1 MVGMYRLQSPKSS
14 KRQDL
19 LLWETT
25 MTAADADRE
34 RLPRAFYTVAEFCER
49 NSIGKTLFY
58 ELVQAGDIQ
67 VVHVGRR
74 SLVPAASEAAWHAKI
89 LPATV
94 PVSIP
99 RNSSRIPATRSG
111 HQRPKIRYRPLKNG
125 NTRTGANDGG

>member
-1 MVGMYRLQSPKSS
+1 
-14 KRQDL
+14 
-19 LLWETT
+19 
-25 MTAADADRE
+25 MTDVAST
-34 RLPRAFYTVAEFCER
+34 PRMLYSVKEFLAR

-99 RNSSRIPATRSG
+99 RNSLRIPATRSG
-111 HQRPKIRYRPLKNG
+111 HQRPKIRYKPLKNG
-125 NTRTGANDGG
+125 NTRTGASDGG